1 MSQFGMQMPGG
12 KAKRGSTLDVY
23 TVLAFLAVVALAA
36 ACVVMYF
43 AAMKVAPADAGH
55 PFAVHEKGQPIRLAV
70 DKR

>member
-12 KAKRGSTLDVY
+12 KSRRGSGLDVY

-43 AAMKVAPADAGH
+43 AAMKVAPADGGH
-55 PFAVHEKGQPIRLAV
+55 PFAVHEKGQQIKIAGDR
-70 DKR
+70 R

>member
-12 KAKRGSTLDVY
+12 KGKRGSSLDVY

-36 ACVVMYF
+36 ACGVMYF
-43 AAMKVAPADAGH
+43 AAMKVAPVDAGH
-55 PFAVHEKGQPIRLAV
+55 PFAVHEKGQAIKLAG